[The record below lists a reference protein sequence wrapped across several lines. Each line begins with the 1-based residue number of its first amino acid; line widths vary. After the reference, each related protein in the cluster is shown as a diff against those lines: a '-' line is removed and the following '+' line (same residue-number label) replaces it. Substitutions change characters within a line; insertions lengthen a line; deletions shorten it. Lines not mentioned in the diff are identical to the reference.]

1 MFQVH
6 VADNGK
12 GIGRD
17 EISKLFSMF
26 GKLKRTAQMNHE
38 GIGMGLMICKE
49 LVALNEGTIKVHS
62 DGEDKGSVFSFTMK
76 M

>member
-1 MFQVH
+1 
-6 VADNGK
+6 
-12 GIGRD
+12 
-17 EISKLFSMF
+17 
-26 GKLKRTAQMNHE
+26 MNHE